1 MRVRYTMS
9 ENRDLVLVMA
19 EFRKLFARTGPGDD
33 EPRPVGRSA
42 AEDAIEQL
50 EARIEHLGETLTE
63 VRRERDELHRMVS
76 EGPAWPS
83 PDRDTIMAAQTAAEV
98 ALVLKGT
105 SGLDL
110 GLTLAGR
117 VEQLIEQRDLAR
129 AEAQRYARLVGR

>member
-9 ENRDLVLVMA
+9 ENLDLVMA

-42 AEDAIEQL
+42 AEDAIEEL

-76 EGPAWPS
+76 EGRAWPS
-83 PDRDTIMAAQTAAEV
+83 PDRDTIMAAQTAAEIGALLNSTTGLRADGTLVEGV
-98 ALVLKGT
+98 A
-105 SGLDL
+105 
-110 GLTLAGR
+110 
-117 VEQLIEQRDLAR
+117 QLIEQRDLAR

>member
-9 ENRDLVLVMA
+9 ENLDRVMA

-76 EGPAWPS
+76 EGRAWPS

-98 ALVLKGT
+98 AKVLGQVC
-105 SGLDL
+105 GLDREA
-110 GLTLAGR
+110 TMAKQ
-117 VEQLIEQRDLAR
+117 VEQLAAQRDLAR